1 MSLRRLLRRLAP
13 ALAAVAIAA
22 AACGGGDRLYGGS
35 ATATRAPASPTASA
49 RPAARPD
56 YATGETPSPSPS
68 MPSPAGAP
76 GATATQPP
84 APAPTE
90 PLPPTE
96 APTQPPTAPGPVSLT
111 VVARGIRFQQTELT
125 VNAGAQVTL
134 TFDNQDS
141 VSHNVDIAGVA
152 KTDIFAG
159 PGQATITFTAPAP
172 GSYAYRCDVHPNA
185 MQGTLIVR

>member
-1 MSLRRLLRRLAP
+1 MFLRRLVRGLASSF
-13 ALAAVAIAA
+13 AAVAITA
-22 AACGGGDRLYGGS
+22 AACGGGEGLYGGS

-56 YATGETPSPSPS
+56 YATGGTPSPSPS
-68 MPSPAGAP
+68 MPSPATAP
-76 GATATQPP
+76 AATATVSP

-90 PLPPTE
+90 PPVPTA
-96 APTQPPTAPGPVSLT
+96 APTRPPTAPGPVSIT
-111 VVARGIRFQQTELT
+111 VVAQGIRFEQTELA
-125 VNAGAQVTL
+125 VDAGAQVTL
-134 TFDNQDS
+134 TFDNQDR

-159 PGQATITFTAPAP
+159 PGQSTITFTAPSP
-172 GSYAYRCDVHPNA
+172 GSYPYRCDVHPNV